1 MIIAIDGPAASGKS
15 TTAKLLARKLGF
27 IHLNSGIMYRAL
39 TYILMKKNMINS
51 INTISDNFFENL
63 DLIFEGKNLDK
74 VFFNKINIYEK
85 LYSEEVSNNIKFI
98 SNNLFIRNKLIQIQ
112 RIIISN
118 KNVVCEGRDIGS
130 VVFPKAEFKF
140 YLNADVNQRVDRR
153 FEQLYKSDVSIS
165 KKQIKKNLISRDLN
179 DIKRE
184 NSPLIKADDSI
195 EIDTTDLTIKE
206 QVDKIY
212 KIIKE

>member
-85 LYSEEVSNNIKFI
+85 LYSEDVSNNIKFI